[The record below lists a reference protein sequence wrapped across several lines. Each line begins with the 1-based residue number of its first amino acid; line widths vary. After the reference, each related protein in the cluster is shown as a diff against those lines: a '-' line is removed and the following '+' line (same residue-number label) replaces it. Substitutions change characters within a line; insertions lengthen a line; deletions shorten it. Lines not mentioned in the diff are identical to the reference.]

1 MRWWVEE
8 QLKAGLLTDLK
19 NLVPTGYFEKDE
31 NRLSMDSSID
41 SSGHLSNQLSW
52 GHAAGKL
59 GYHLHFESQEI
70 STPRQ
75 LAAAEVLMHLGMLVA
90 ARASQAACSH
100 IKERADA
107 MKVQDGNS
115 GNVSIQLKEEHIPQF
130 EENLNGGLI
139 QYLRHLSK
147 EEALPYISLLD
158 DDGLIQLGIK
168 ERTEKKIAKNLAENI
183 TTLVVTITSTVL
195 GVAILLWLGLR

>member
-8 QLKAGLLTDLK
+8 QLKAALLTDLK
-19 NLVPTGYFEKDE
+19 DLVPTGYFEKDE
-31 NRLSMDSSID
+31 NRLSINSSID
-41 SSGHLSNQLSW
+41 SSGHLSSQLSW
-52 GHAAGKL
+52 GQAAGKL
-59 GYHLHFESQEI
+59 GYHLHFENQEI
-70 STPRQ
+70 ITPRQ
-75 LAAAEVLMHLGMLVA
+75 LAAAEVLMHLGLLVA
-90 ARASQAACSH
+90 ARASQEACSNL
-100 IKERADA
+100 KDRADA
-107 MKVQDGNS
+107 IKVQDGNS

-168 ERTEKKIAKNLAENI
+168 ERTREKIVRKLTENI
-183 TTLVVTITSTVL
+183 ATIVVTV
-195 GVAILLWLGLR
+195 